1 MRHWHPEVLR
11 RFARQCDDLRQLLGR
26 ELRRNTA
33 PLLVGHRG
41 QQHRFQLF
49 IRHLRYRRCRQ
60 LLRRCRESPSPSI
73 DPLRVDSQPGRLIN
87 TAHAIGGPK
96 NYLHSLG
103 YSPFQL
109 PRARQPLK
117 NLALA
122 WVEHDWTCRLGH
134 RPTLIFSPSPCKPSE
149 LQPAC
154 TSTLNRLELTP
165 ADATAESRYRKVVY
179 DGEAVADFFVDA
191 YLDAHPKRPKEI
203 ILDLDATDDLIHGAQ
218 EGRFFH
224 GYYGNYC
231 YLPLYI
237 FAGDFLLC
245 AKLRTSDKDASKG
258 SVEELQQI
266 IERIRMRWPTVKLV
280 LRADSGFARDEIM
293 SWAEQNDVDFIF
305 GLAQNSRLRGL
316 IQAELETVKLEAEKT
331 GKPARMFR
339 ELRYRTLDSWS
350 RERRVVAKAE
360 QLGDKSNPRFVVTS
374 FSQERWETRALYE
387 ELYCARGDMENRI
400 KEQQLDMFADRTSAH
415 TMRANQL
422 RLWFS
427 SVAYVLMNLLRRFGL
442 QGTEFERAQVGTIRL
457 KLLKLGGLVRVSV
470 RRIVL
475 SISVAAPAR
484 DAFHR
489 IAALLE
495 ANVPSFG

>member
-1 MRHWHPEVLR
+1 MNTENSSTPTQIEFESVG
-11 RFARQCDDLRQLLGR
+11 ARK
-26 ELRRNTA
+26 
-33 PLLVGHRG
+33 LVASFDAEHISSDGG
-41 QQHRFQLF
+41 VV
-49 IRHLRYRRCRQ
+49 
-60 LLRRCRESPSPSI
+60 LLREVDQRFKLLKKFAACFKDHRDPELIEHEVEHLVRQRVLGIACGYEDLNDHGALRE
-73 DPLRVDSQPGRLIN
+73 DPLFAAVVGKADP
-87 TAHAIGGPK
+87 
-96 NYLHSLG
+96 LG
-103 YSPFQL
+103 LKRRGKKDKGHPLASP
-109 PRARQPLK
+109 
-117 NLALA
+117 
-122 WVEHDWTCRLGH
+122 
-134 RPTLIFSPSPCKPSE
+134 
-149 LQPAC
+149 
-154 TSTLNRLELTP
+154 STLNRLELTP
-165 ADATAESRYRKVVY
+165 ADATGESRYRKVVY
-179 DGEAVADFFVDA
+179 DAEAIADFFVDA
-191 YLDAHPKRPKEI
+191 YLDANPKRPKEI
-203 ILDLDATDDLIHGAQ
+203 ILDLDATDDLIHGTQ

-245 AKLRTSDKDASKG
+245 ATLRKSDIDASKG
-258 SVEELQQI
+258 SVEELQRI
-266 IERIRMRWPTVKLV
+266 IERIRKRWPKTRLV

-293 SWAEQNDVDFIF
+293 SWAEKNDVDFIF
-305 GLAQNSRLRGL
+305 GLAQNSRLREL
-316 IQAELETVKLEAEKT
+316 IKDELETVKLEAEKT

-350 RERRVVAKAE
+350 RQRRVVAKAE

-374 FSQERWETRALYE
+374 FSEARWETRALYE

-427 SVAYVLMNLLRRFGL
+427 SVAYVLMNLLRKFGL
-442 QGTEFERAQVGTIRL
+442 KGTEYERAQVGTIRL
-457 KLLKLGGLVRVSV
+457 KLLKLGAIVRVSV

-489 IAALLE
+489 IAVLIA

>member
-1 MRHWHPEVLR
+1 MKVRNSSTQTEFEGVGSRKLVAAFDAEHITSDGGAVLLHRVDR
-11 RFARQCDDLRQLLGR
+11 RFGLLKKFAACFIDHRDPELIEHQVEHLLRQRVFGIACGYEDLNDHAT
-26 ELRRNTA
+26 LRD
-33 PLLVGHRG
+33 
-41 QQHRFQLF
+41 
-49 IRHLRYRRCRQ
+49 
-60 LLRRCRESPSPSI
+60 
-73 DPLRVDSQPGRLIN
+73 DPLFATVVGKVDP
-87 TAHAIGGPK
+87 
-96 NYLHSLG
+96 LG
-103 YSPFQL
+103 LERRDAKDKGHPLASP
-109 PRARQPLK
+109 
-117 NLALA
+117 
-122 WVEHDWTCRLGH
+122 
-134 RPTLIFSPSPCKPSE
+134 
-149 LQPAC
+149 
-154 TSTLNRLELTP
+154 STLNRLELTP
-165 ADATAESRYRKVVY
+165 ADATAEARYRKVVY
-179 DGEAVADFFVDA
+179 NAEAVADFFVDA

-245 AKLRTSDKDASKG
+245 AKLRKSDIDASKG
-258 SVEELQQI
+258 CVEELQRI
-266 IERIRMRWPTVKLV
+266 ITRIRKRWPKTRLV

-293 SWAEQNDVDFIF
+293 SWAESNDVDFIF

-316 IQAELETVKLEAEKT
+316 IAADLEAVKLDAEKT
-331 GKPARMFR
+331 GKPVRMFR

-374 FSQERWETRALYE
+374 FSQARWETRALYE

-427 SVAYVLMNLLRRFGL
+427 SVAYVLMNLLRHFGL
-442 QGTEFERAQVGTIRL
+442 RGTEFEHAQVGTIRL
-457 KLLKLGGLVRVSV
+457 RLLKLGAIVTVSV
-470 RRIVL
+470 RRVVL
-475 SISVAAPAR
+475 SISAAAPVR

-495 ANVPSFG
+495 TNVPSFG